1 MRTSCVK
8 HNLRPN
14 VPRKILYA
22 TLLLA
27 TLIIATPENRAA
39 QKSRN
44 GSSSSSVAAITDV
57 KTAVESGN
65 LVVSILSD
73 RPVSH
78 EQFKLSNPS
87 RLVVDFPGAENR
99 VAFFKLPINTMSVK
113 QLRLRQFQAADPK
126 ITRLVFDLEENHGKY
141 EILGDGNALRIVF
154 HNGSRTEKAQP
165 APANLIASNVPII
178 AGAIQD
184 APALPID
191 LPKPEPQA
199 TTPDEVQRTVPPV
212 INDLSTTEIPLSARG
227 TGTVTEA
234 KLRQN
239 RPFPP
244 MKDAPAPAVTLPSPP
259 ATTPPSSMAIIN
271 HAPAQQS
278 SQFAGHPLTLD
289 LVDIPLVDFF
299 RLMAE
304 EGGINIVMDPEIKG
318 TISIKV
324 VKVPWDQIFEAAL
337 LNNGLDKQVEGN
349 LVRIARRQTLQAEAK
364 AKEDLKKAEILAEDT
379 ETRIQRLNYAKAA
392 TFIPLLADAKSV
404 KGTVV
409 VDERSNSLILTDI
422 PGSISKM
429 VSLIQELDRSQPQVE
444 IEARIVSANRDFA
457 RDIGVQFGF
466 VQGNL
471 ERVTVGGPNTF
482 GTIGGTRP
490 IQTPRSA

>member
-8 HNLRPN
+8 QSLRRSMPS
-14 VPRKILYA
+14 KILYV

-27 TLIIATPENRAA
+27 ALIIATPENRAA

-57 KTAVESGN
+57 KTAVEGSN
-65 LVVSILSD
+65 LIVSILSD

-99 VAFFKLPINTMSVK
+99 VTFFKLPINAMSVK

-126 ITRLVFDLEENHGKY
+126 ITRLVFDLEENHGKH
-141 EILGDGNALRIVF
+141 EILNEGNALRIVF
-154 HNGSRTEKAQP
+154 HKGTRTETAQV
-165 APANLIASNVPII
+165 APANLIASNVPIV

-184 APALPID
+184 APGLPLD
-191 LPKPEPQA
+191 LPNPEPQT
-199 TTPDEVQRTVPPV
+199 TTPDEAPRTVPPV
-212 INDLSTTEIPLSARG
+212 INDLSTTEIPLSTRG
-227 TGTVTEA
+227 TGTITEA
-234 KLRQN
+234 RARQN
-239 RPFPP
+239 RPFPAV
-244 MKDAPAPAVTLPSPP
+244 KDAPAPAVALPSPP
-259 ATTPPSSMAIIN
+259 PAATPSPMAIVN
-271 HAPAQQS
+271 QAQQS

-304 EGGINIVMDPEIKG
+304 EGGINIVLDPEIKG

-349 LVRIARRQTLQAEAK
+349 LVRIARRATLQAEAK
-364 AKEDLKKAEILAEDT
+364 AREDLKKAEILAEDT
-379 ETRIQRLNYAKAA
+379 ETRIHRLNYAKAA
-392 TFIPLLADAKSV
+392 T
-404 KGTVV
+404 
-409 VDERSNSLILTDI
+409 
-422 PGSISKM
+422 
-429 VSLIQELDRSQPQVE
+429 
-444 IEARIVSANRDFA
+444 
-457 RDIGVQFGF
+457 
-466 VQGNL
+466 
-471 ERVTVGGPNTF
+471 
-482 GTIGGTRP
+482 
-490 IQTPRSA
+490 